1 MIDKSREIK
10 KIAFN
15 NVEASIK
22 ASTSWSVCYIHH
34 SVYYNKK
41 IEKSFSNFLSYQ
53 NCLLSP
59 MIHQFTLDSFM
70 RKSSV
75 NLKLQ
80 SVELTEVRFWLP
92 HTFNDIN
99 IMVFLLN
106 SFKTMFDKSEKL
118 ESFEQATR
126 AKIPCNKTAI
136 LICNP
141 RFLQNDCI
149 TSPLYYSRLL

>member
-1 MIDKSREIK
+1 MIDKAREIK
-10 KIAFN
+10 KSFN

-75 NLKLQ
+75 NLKLH
-80 SVELTEVRFWLP
+80 SVELTEVRFWLL
-92 HTFNDIN
+92 HTL
-99 IMVFLLN
+99 M
-106 SFKTMFDKSEKL
+106 
-118 ESFEQATR
+118 
-126 AKIPCNKTAI
+126 I
-136 LICNP
+136 LTLWYFCWIH
-141 RFLQNDCI
+141 
-149 TSPLYYSRLL
+149 SRLCLTKMWETWELWAGNKSQDYL